1 MTDFIYDGPPTGLGK
16 GAYGSDA
23 KNRPTQVV
31 MPDFAPT
38 VPYGTYPLAP
48 TDPYPM
54 PKTNVVVKVVCAG
67 CGRMLDEGEECSR
80 SEEYWTGDAP
90 VCPVCDAGVILER
103 EQWHSRH
110 IPTA

>member
-1 MTDFIYDGPPTGLGK
+1 MTDFIYDGPPTGLG
-16 GAYGSDA
+16 
-23 KNRPTQVV
+23 NVPTSVAV
-31 MPDFAPT
+31 TMPPQAA
-38 VPYGTYPLAP
+38 YGTYPLPP

-54 PKTNVVVKVVCAG
+54 PTTNVWVKVVCAG
-67 CGRMLDEGEECSR
+67 CGRLLDESEECSR

-103 EQWHSRH
+103 EQWHLRH